1 MAQHNLLQFLQ
12 FGVAVNEWLIWTYKN
27 SETKAVDP
35 LLYFKAG
42 IFVIIENITD
52 QSKLRYQNSSS
63 GYITG
68 SNMWAMWIE

>member
-1 MAQHNLLQFLQ
+1 MLQHNLLQFLQ

-52 QSKLRYQNSSS
+52 
-63 GYITG
+63 
-68 SNMWAMWIE
+68 